1 MNKVQQACFA
11 KHTRPQI
18 PDSDW
23 RCPKCGAT
31 ANDDKAFII
40 EEINDR
46 ASENCGLLHENDEIS
61 CWNCKYYTTGKK
73 LAAAYAKQKALVPC
87 PACKGTGYVHNT
99 QHDSDVTQ

>member
-1 MNKVQQACFA
+1 MNKVQPACFA

-23 RCPKCGAT
+23 HCLKCGAT

-40 EEINDR
+40 EELDAR
-46 ASENCGLLHENDEIS
+46 ASENCELLHENDEIS

-73 LAAAYAKQKALVPC
+73 LAAAYAKQQALVPC
-87 PACKGTGYVHNT
+87 PTCKGIGYVNT
-99 QHDSDVTQ
+99 KQTEGGAS